1 MHAVRILHVSRR
13 YAPEVIGGY
22 ERNCQRFA
30 EEWSRRGH
38 DVAVLTRTANGV
50 SESDGTAVQVFRT
63 LPDVSSEP
71 RTGQILNRAYQVQIS
86 VANRRGAQATR
97 NLLRRWSPDVAVF
110 WGMNSW
116 LVSPVVEMSA
126 AGVPYLFDVGD
137 YWLAESLALYGC
149 ADAARQMYRRRVLL
163 GGDFDAGLV
172 RAAIVH
178 SEFMRTYYAQRGVAP
193 ASLHVI
199 PRGVPP
205 GAAVGAEPTPRADD
219 GTPVRIACVGRLV
232 PDKGALVLAQAFDAL
247 ERRVPNVRLD
257 FYGDSRP
264 EYRTALEQVCGRR
277 GLLDTKVFVHGH
289 VSPEEMARVYAHTD
303 ILAFPVL
310 WDEPSS
316 NVLLEA
322 MAAGIPI
329 VCTNSGSNAEFVLHE
344 RTGLVVQRDDAEAL
358 MHALLRLAQAPAE
371 RRTMGA
377 AARQRV
383 DAGFRLDRVFD
394 QTEQFI
400 ATIIRNGGP
409 ARRSG

>member
-1 MHAVRILHVSRR
+1 MRILHLSRR
-13 YAPEVIGGY
+13 YAPDVIGGY

-38 DVAVLTRTANGV
+38 EVAVLTRATSVAAA
-50 SESDGTAVQVFRT
+50 DGAVQVFRT
-63 LPDVSSEP
+63 LPDVSSET
-71 RTGQILNRAYQVQIS
+71 RTGGIRNRAYQLQIS
-86 VANRRGAQATR
+86 LANRRCAQATR
-97 NLLRRWSPDVAVF
+97 DLLRRWSPDVVVF

-116 LVSPVVEMSA
+116 LVSPVVEVNA

-149 ADAARQMYRRRVLL
+149 DDAAKQMYRRRVLL
-163 GGDFDAGLV
+163 GADFDAGLV
-172 RAAIVH
+172 HHAIVH
-178 SEFMRTYYAQRGVAP
+178 SEFMRTYYLQRGVAP
-193 ASLHVI
+193 AALHVI
-199 PRGVPP
+199 RRGVPLTAGNKSEP
-205 GAAVGAEPTPRADD
+205 GADAGAPI
-219 GTPVRIACVGRLV
+219 RIACVGRLV

-247 ERRVPNVRLD
+247 ERVVSNARLD

-264 EYRTALEQVCGRR
+264 EYRAALEDLCRGR
-277 GLLDTKVFVHGH
+277 GLLGTKVFVHGH
-289 VSPEEMARVYAHTD
+289 VAPEEMARVYTEAD
-303 ILAFPVL
+303 IVAFPVL

-329 VCTNSGSNAEFVLHE
+329 VCTNTGSNAEFVLHE

-358 MHALLRLAQAPAE
+358 MHALRRLAQAPAE